1 VAPSATASP
10 ELEPVCRREGARVRQ
25 EAKTVNAITKID
37 ASERLLRRRE
47 VERLVGM
54 SRSTIYQKVGEG
66 TFPAPVKIGSHAV
79 RWRESNVRRWI
90 AELGMP
96 KTKRG
101 RK

>member
-1 VAPSATASP
+1 M
-10 ELEPVCRREGARVRQ
+10 G
-25 EAKTVNAITKID
+25 
-37 ASERLLRRRE
+37 
-47 VERLVGM
+47 
-54 SRSTIYQKVGEG
+54 RSTIYQKVGKG

-79 RWRESNVRRWI
+79 RWREADVRRWI